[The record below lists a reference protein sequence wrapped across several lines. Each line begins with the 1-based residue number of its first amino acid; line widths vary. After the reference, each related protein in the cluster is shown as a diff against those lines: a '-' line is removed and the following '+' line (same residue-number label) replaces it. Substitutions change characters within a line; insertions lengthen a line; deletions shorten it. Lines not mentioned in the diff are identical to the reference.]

1 MHPRNRYAA
10 AAPDFAALAELYP
23 SFRPFVSVSDR
34 GRASVDFT
42 DFSATR
48 ELTRVLLLHDHGVN
62 WLVSLATPPP
72 LITLPSALAMN
83 PSMIPCAEFAAG
95 YDRSLHL
102 AHGIH
107 ETDKYCDGCMKFE
120 LFYCCL
126 LSVFGTNCPFTNC

>member
-1 MHPRNRYAA
+1 MGGGRKRRRRDGSEAPSMHPRNRYAA

-62 WLVSLATPPP
+62 WLVSLAPHLP
-72 LITLPSALAMN
+72 LL
-83 PSMIPCAEFAAG
+83 
-95 YDRSLHL
+95 
-102 AHGIH
+102 
-107 ETDKYCDGCMKFE
+107 
-120 LFYCCL
+120 CCL
-126 LSVFGTNCPFTNC
+126 RLFP